1 MKNQDIFDAHMIG
14 DGSLLYR
21 HKDDKNP
28 SMTITNKHSNYLKW
42 ISTELEILSNR
53 PVWNRTYLD
62 KRTKKTYTCF
72 HIIAL
77 QCPKFTKEY
86 SRWYT
91 NEGQKDIP
99 LDINVSKEFLLHWY
113 LDDGSLGSSGGVYFA
128 VDSYSLERII
138 NLQNKLEVLTGFK
151 IGIHKNGKGH
161 RLYIS
166 KKYSEEFFQFIGACP
181 VKEYEYKW
189 R

>member
-21 HKDDKNP
+21 HKTDKNP
-28 SMTITNKHSNYLKW
+28 SFTVTNKHSNYLKW
-42 ISTELEILSNR
+42 ISNFLDVLSDR
-53 PVWNRTYLD
+53 PVWNRSYYDL
-62 KRTKKTYTCF
+62 RTNKTYICH
-72 HIIAL
+72 HIVAL
-77 QCPKFTKEY
+77 QCEEFLNEY
-86 SRWYT
+86 KRWYS
-91 NEGQKDIP
+91 NNGQKDIP

-128 VDSYSLERII
+128 VDSYSKERII
-138 NLQNKLEVLTGFK
+138 NLQSKLEILTGFK
-151 IGIHKNGKGH
+151 IGIHRNGKGF
-161 RLYIS
+161 RLYLS
-166 KKYSEEFFQFIGACP
+166 KKYSQAFFEFIGPCP